1 MAQVLARRRRRDR
14 LRVLLT
20 TVTRTQGNNRAL
32 KDGTVKP
39 RTVELRF
46 VEVDPLI
53 DAFRRM
59 VRGLEFD
66 VCEMALTT
74 YIVARAHGKRM
85 TGLPIFLMRAFH
97 HGAILYNTKPGIGTP
112 KDLEGRKVGV
122 NRGYTVTTGLW
133 ARSVLA
139 HQYGVD
145 LSKITWVLSGDEHV
159 AEFRNPSNVVTLEKG
174 RKMADALASG
184 EIPAAIGVDIDHP
197 DVKPLIANPKEA
209 AFEALRTRGHYPINH
224 LMVVKDDILAAH
236 PDVALDLFDAF
247 TDAKR
252 LYVERLKA
260 GAMDKPTAVDETYRR
275 VMEITGKDPLPY
287 GIAANRKALEEAV
300 TSALEQKVITRPVA
314 VEELFPANT
323 HGLVG

>member
-1 MAQVLARRRRRDR
+1 M
-14 LRVLLT
+14 LLK
-20 TVTRTQGNNRAL
+20 TVTRTQGNNEAV

-39 RTVELRF
+39 RTFAFDF

-59 VRGLEFD
+59 VRALEFD
-66 VCEMALTT
+66 VCEMAMTT
-74 YIVARAHGKRM
+74 YITARAHGKRM

-97 HGAILYNTKPGIGTP
+97 HGAIKYNTKSGIRTP

-133 ARSVLA
+133 ARSVLQ

-145 LSKITWVLSGDEHV
+145 LDKITWVLSGDEHV
-159 AEFRNPSNVVTLEKG
+159 AEYRPPANVVPIEKG
-174 RKMADALASG
+174 RKMADMRASG
-184 EIPAAIGVDIDHP
+184 ELAAAIGVDTDHP
-197 DVKPLIANPKEA
+197 DVKPLIANAKEA
-209 AFEALRTRGHYPINH
+209 GFEALRSRGHYPINH
-224 LMVVKDDILAAH
+224 LMVVKDEVLEAH
-236 PDVALDLFDAF
+236 PQVAAEIFEAF
-247 TDAKR
+247 TQAKK

-260 GAMDKPTAVDETYRR
+260 GRIEKPTAVDELHKR

-287 GIAANRKALEEAV
+287 GIAPNRQALEEV
-300 TSALEQKVITRPVA
+300 IQSALEQKIITRPVR
-314 VEELFPANT
+314 VEELFPRNT